1 MKYGRVSHSRFS
13 LSSSVPTTRR
23 EIRTCK
29 PISQLRTRCNTQR
42 YKNTKDRGAWGR
54 GTLDRPPH
62 SSLLTGRV
70 TASSSRQGHSSHH
83 HMTIHKY
90 ERGPRITHNTPFAF
104 VSHPPATARHPKKHP
119 TPSSLPRASFAPH
132 PSSRG
137 PCFLIPR
144 RGQGWRGGRTPSA
157 WTRAW
162 RRGPPPTGRRQ
173 LLLWTS
179 GAVKSQPASYR

>member
-1 MKYGRVSHSRFS
+1 
-13 LSSSVPTTRR
+13 
-23 EIRTCK
+23 
-29 PISQLRTRCNTQR
+29 
-42 YKNTKDRGAWGR
+42 
-54 GTLDRPPH
+54 
-62 SSLLTGRV
+62 
-70 TASSSRQGHSSHH
+70 
-83 HMTIHKY
+83 MTIHKY

-179 GAVKSQPASYR
+179 GAVKESAQPVTGKRGRRRRDMGRGPVGPVQRFSTTTSATYTCGDARSGAGRRPARSRVITQLYFISPKTLDKRALLSKSRGFRNSYPLP